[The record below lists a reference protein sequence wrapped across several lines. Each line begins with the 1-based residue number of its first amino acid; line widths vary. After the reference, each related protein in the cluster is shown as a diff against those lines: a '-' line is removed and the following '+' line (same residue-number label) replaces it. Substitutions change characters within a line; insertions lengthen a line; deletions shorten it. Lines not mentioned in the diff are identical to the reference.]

1 MLPRGTAVSLA
12 THMDGIGML
21 RVRWP
26 RPLST
31 RLSPAT
37 GLNPASACSEQ
48 WNPGS
53 QSPGNDGN
61 PSWTITY
68 CFQHEASPLMGAAQ
82 GSILIGEGRKVPH
95 CGQGVWSL
103 QIGNWR
109 GRIHVAVV
117 ESLVIPGILGTN
129 FFNQFFKVI
138 NWQACEMTMTD
149 SYRVRIVRKPA
160 QAARPSIE
168 CACITPGPW
177 EVPLEETVRE
187 GPETNT
193 GDLEEWGRSLVDRA
207 ECSPRGKR
215 ALSGV
220 LRRCGKAISRG
231 ETDLG
236 RKNLVQ
242 HHIETAGARPVK
254 QSPRRLPQSQRCCDQ
269 EYKPASEP
277 WSSPVVLCGR
287 DGSHRFCVDYHKL
300 NAVTRIDAQPIP
312 RTDDTL
318 DALAGAQWFST
329 LDLASG
335 YWQVEFR
342 VMPFGLCNALP
353 TFQRLMESA
362 LRGLI
367 SKTCLVYL
375 DNIIVF
381 GRTEEEHLERLEEV
395 LSRLRAVGLKV
406 KLEKCQLMRRSVRY
420 LSHTATQHGI
430 GTDLEKTAAV
440 QQWPYVEGS
449 RRFWPPST
457 TANQGSTPAI
467 LLAPATGRRRGLV
480 QGMPDVRCTVPMYLH
495 PVGYPIQRMGM
506 DIVGPLEETQCGN
519 RYILVACDYFSK
531 RPKAIALPNA
541 EAPTVAT
548 ALVNGIFCRYG
559 VPETL
564 YSDQGRNFESELVKE
579 VCQLF
584 RVAKTQATAYRPQSD
599 GLVERMNH
607 TLEFRPF
614 GEGIHRS
621 LR

>member
-26 RPLST
+26 RLLST

-37 GLNPASACSEQ
+37 GLNPVSACSEQ

-53 QSPGNDGN
+53 PSPDSDGN

-68 CFQHEASPLMGAAQ
+68 RFQHEASPPMGAAQ

-187 GPETNT
+187 GPETNN
-193 GDLEEWGRSLVDRA
+193 GDLEVGTL
-207 ECSPRGKR
+207 PGGQG
-215 ALSGV
+215 GV
-220 LRRCGKAISRG
+220 LAAGKAISRG

-254 QSPRRLPQSQRCCDQ
+254 QSPRRLPQSQRSVMYQ
-269 EYKPASEP
+269 LIHEMLRS
-277 WSSPVVLCGR
+277 R
-287 DGSHRFCVDYHKL
+287 L

-342 VMPFGLCNALP
+342 VMPFGLCNGLP

-395 LSRLRAVGLKV
+395 LSRLRAVGLNV
-406 KLEKCQLMRRSVRY
+406 KLGKCQLMRRSRRRRQYNSGHMSSVGDPG
-420 LSHTATQHGI
+420 HGR
-430 GTDLEKTAAV
+430 DAAAAGYPETEDPGDSGRHP
-440 QQWPYVEGS
+440 Q
-449 RRFWPPST
+449 PPIRGPHGCDED
-457 TANQGSTPAI
+457 AGKGTPAI
-467 LLAPATGRRRGLV
+467 LLASATGRRRGLV

-495 PVGYPIQRMGM
+495 PVGYPIQRMDM
-506 DIVGPLEETQCGN
+506 DIVGPLEETLWGN

-531 RPKAIALPNA
+531 RPKAFELPNA

>member
-1 MLPRGTAVSLA
+1 
-12 THMDGIGML
+12 
-21 RVRWP
+21 
-26 RPLST
+26 
-31 RLSPAT
+31 
-37 GLNPASACSEQ
+37 
-48 WNPGS
+48 
-53 QSPGNDGN
+53 
-61 PSWTITY
+61 
-68 CFQHEASPLMGAAQ
+68 MGAAQ

-254 QSPRRLPQSQRCCDQ
+254 QSPRRLPQSQ
-269 EYKPASEP
+269 
-277 WSSPVVLCGR
+277 SSPVVLCGR

-335 YWQVEFR
+335 YWQVE
-342 VMPFGLCNALP
+342 
-353 TFQRLMESA
+353 
-362 LRGLI
+362 
-367 SKTCLVYL
+367 
-375 DNIIVF
+375 
-381 GRTEEEHLERLEEV
+381 
-395 LSRLRAVGLKV
+395 
-406 KLEKCQLMRRSVRY
+406 
-420 LSHTATQHGI
+420 
-430 GTDLEKTAAV
+430 
-440 QQWPYVEGS
+440 
-449 RRFWPPST
+449 
-457 TANQGSTPAI
+457 
-467 LLAPATGRRRGLV
+467 
-480 QGMPDVRCTVPMYLH
+480 
-495 PVGYPIQRMGM
+495 
-506 DIVGPLEETQCGN
+506 
-519 RYILVACDYFSK
+519 VA
-531 RPKAIALPNA
+531 
-541 EAPTVAT
+541 
-548 ALVNGIFCRYG
+548 
-559 VPETL
+559 
-564 YSDQGRNFESELVKE
+564 
-579 VCQLF
+579 
-584 RVAKTQATAYRPQSD
+584 
-599 GLVERMNH
+599 
-607 TLEFRPF
+607 
-614 GEGIHRS
+614 
-621 LR
+621 

>member
-1 MLPRGTAVSLA
+1 MECFECGGLGHFRRGYPHLRARTQSARALSSGTRHHRLLAMTEIQAEQSLS
-12 THMDGIGML
+12 
-21 RVRWP
+21 V
-26 RPLST
+26 
-31 RLSPAT
+31 T
-37 GLNPASACSEQ
+37 GKYR
-48 WNPGS
+48 S
-53 QSPGNDGN
+53 QYG
-61 PSWTITY
+61 
-68 CFQHEASPLMGAAQ
+68 ASPPMGAAQ
-82 GSILIGEGRKVPH
+82 DSIIIGEGRKVPH

-117 ESLVIPGILGTN
+117 ESLVVPGILGTN

-138 NWQACEMTMTD
+138 DWQARELTMTD
-149 SYRVRIVRKPA
+149 SSRVRIVCKPV

-168 CACITPGPW
+168 CAWITPGPW

-187 GPETNT
+187 GPETNN

-207 ECSPRGKR
+207 QCSPWGKR

-254 QSPRRLPQSQRCCDQ
+254 QSPRRLPQSQRAVMYQ
-269 EYKPASEP
+269 LIHEMLRSR
-277 WSSPVVLCGR
+277 R

-300 NAVTRIDAQPIP
+300 NAVTRINAQPIP
-312 RTDDTL
+312 RIDDTL

-329 LDLASG
+329 LDLAFG
-335 YWQVEFR
+335 YWQFR

-353 TFQRLMESA
+353 MFQRLMESA
-362 LRGLI
+362 LRGMT

-375 DNIIVF
+375 DNIIVLAREVPAYAPERAIPQPYCNAAWNWHGPREDGGSHPETEDPGDP
-381 GRTEEEHLERLEEV
+381 GRHPQPPIRGPPGCDED
-395 LSRLRAVGLKV
+395 AAK
-406 KLEKCQLMRRSVRY
+406 
-420 LSHTATQHGI
+420 
-430 GTDLEKTAAV
+430 GT
-440 QQWPYVEGS
+440 S
-449 RRFWPPST
+449 
-457 TANQGSTPAI
+457 AI
-467 LLAPATGRRRGLV
+467 LLASATGRRRGLV

-495 PVGYPIQRMGM
+495 PAGYSIQRVGM
-506 DIVGPLEETQCGN
+506 DIVGPLEETQRGN
-519 RYILVACDYFSK
+519 RYILVVCDYFSK
-531 RPKAIALPNA
+531 RPKAFALPNA

-584 RVAKTQATAYRPQSD
+584 GVAKTQATAYRPQSD

-621 LR
+621 PR